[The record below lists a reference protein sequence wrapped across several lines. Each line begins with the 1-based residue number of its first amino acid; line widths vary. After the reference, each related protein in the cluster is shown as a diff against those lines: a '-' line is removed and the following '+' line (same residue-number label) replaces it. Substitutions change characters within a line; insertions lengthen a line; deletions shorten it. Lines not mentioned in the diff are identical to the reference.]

1 MDTSFLI
8 SQGGLTTHCILTQPE
23 GSPVRRIVLGVH
35 GLGGSTQDD
44 IQRSLAEEMSLFDS
58 VVFRFDLPCHGDSPM
73 DGDAFT
79 LKNCMQS
86 LLDTAREA
94 KRRFPEINDL
104 CIFASG
110 FGAYVTL
117 AAMDQLLALPGAI
130 RLVVQT
136 PSVRMDLTI
145 LSMLRIS
152 RETLW
157 AMDRYVLNVPRP
169 LPITYAFYEELV
181 DHFVINPCP
190 IPMLILHG
198 EEDSFIRMADVRAL
212 RGVNENS
219 RLVIIPGTS
228 HRFLEDGAW
237 DMVLDL
243 TRDWFE
249 FQQVL
254 LCDWE

>member
-8 SQGGLTTHCILTQPE
+8 SQDGLITRCVQTLPE
-23 GSPVRRIVLGVH
+23 SGPISRIVLGVH
-35 GLGGSTQDD
+35 GIGGSTQDD
-44 IQRSLAEEMSLFDS
+44 IQRSLAEEMALFGS
-58 VVFRFDLPCHGDSPM
+58 AVFRFDLPGHGESPM

-94 KRRFPEINDL
+94 KRRFPEIRDL
-104 CIFASG
+104 CVFASG

-117 AAMDQLLALPGAI
+117 AAMDGLLALPGNV
-130 RLVVQT
+130 RLVIQT
-136 PSVRMDLTI
+136 PSARMDLTI
-145 LSMLRIS
+145 LAMCGIS

-157 AMDRYVLNVPRP
+157 AMDRYVLNTPRP
-169 LPITYAFYEELV
+169 LTITYAFYEELV
-181 DHFVINPCP
+181 EHFVINPSP

-198 EEDSFIRMADVRAL
+198 EEDSYIRMSDVRAL
-212 RGVNENS
+212 RGMNEKS